1 MKDIAFAAASRL
13 AVLIRNRE
21 IGCLELLDYFYRSR
35 RAAKRKI
42 ERSGRIRDYDRV
54 RSQARA
60 LDSTTSTGAL
70 HGVPM
75 TIKEGI
81 ELPDYQQALVFQTSP
96 ATSRKSIVLPWH
108 GSSRQV

>member
-1 MKDIAFAAASRL
+1 MKDIAFASASRL
-13 AVLIRNRE
+13 AALIRNRE
-21 IGCLELLDYFYRSR
+21 IGCLELLDYFI
-35 RAAKRKI
+35 AHV
-42 ERSGRIRDYDRV
+42 ERLNGKLNAVVVRDYDRA

-81 ELPDYQQALVFQTSP
+81 DVAGLPTSFGN
-96 ATSRKSIVLPWH
+96 RGGWK
-108 GSSRQV
+108 